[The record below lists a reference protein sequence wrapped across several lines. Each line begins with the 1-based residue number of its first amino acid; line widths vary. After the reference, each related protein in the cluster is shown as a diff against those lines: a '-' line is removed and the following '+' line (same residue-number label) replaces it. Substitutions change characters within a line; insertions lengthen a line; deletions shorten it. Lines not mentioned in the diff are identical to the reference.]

1 VCCEEGKLS
10 SSTFPLSS
18 LLKWIFFAARR
29 HSSTPREERTTEHE
43 REREREREDRFGGR
57 KNQHFIQNPH
67 INKKKKKQQFKDKKK
82 NMENDENERV
92 FVFSFWFCF
101 FFLSDS

>member
-10 SSTFPLSS
+10 SSTFPVSS

-43 REREREREDRFGGR
+43 RERERGR
-57 KNQHFIQNPH
+57 LWCRKTQHFIQNPH
-67 INKKKKKQQFKDKKK
+67 MKKKKKKKK
-82 NMENDENERV
+82 ALVVGEKKTTTTTQYTKI
-92 FVFSFWFCF
+92 
-101 FFLSDS
+101 LT